1 MQNLLK
7 KLGFSNSKKEI
18 RVTRNIRAEKLA
30 RQITS
35 TQIAKMGQFGQ
46 QLVVM
51 SKWNKFR
58 SRYLK
63 IKRARFVFVFFVKG
77 FKQEKSNTTVA

>member
-1 MQNLLK
+1 MKNLLK
-7 KLGFSNSKKEI
+7 KFGFASSKKQI
-18 RVTRNIRAEKLA
+18 RVSRNTRAENLA

-51 SKWNKFR
+51 SK
-58 SRYLK
+58 
-63 IKRARFVFVFFVKG
+63 
-77 FKQEKSNTTVA
+77 

>member
-7 KLGFSNSKKEI
+7 KLGLTNSKREV
-18 RVTRNIRAEKLA
+18 RVSRNIRAEKLA

-51 SKWNKFR
+51 SK
-58 SRYLK
+58 
-63 IKRARFVFVFFVKG
+63 
-77 FKQEKSNTTVA
+77 

>member
-1 MQNLLK
+1 MKSLLN
-7 KLGFSNSKKEI
+7 KLGFSNLKKEV
-18 RVTRNIRAEKLA
+18 RVTRNVRAQRLA

-51 SKWNKFR
+51 SK
-58 SRYLK
+58 
-63 IKRARFVFVFFVKG
+63 
-77 FKQEKSNTTVA
+77 